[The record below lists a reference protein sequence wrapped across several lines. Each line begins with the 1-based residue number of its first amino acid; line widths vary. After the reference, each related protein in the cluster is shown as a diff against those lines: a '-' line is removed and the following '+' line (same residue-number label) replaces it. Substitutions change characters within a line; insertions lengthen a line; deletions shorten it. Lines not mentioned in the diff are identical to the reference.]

1 MRLSILVWD
10 PSSPI
15 QLPLPICEIPF
26 HRSDFDG
33 QMLLAIMDEYLY
45 HASSYVTGIIFDAAS
60 AHQCFRRA
68 MMGIPNQDDMILLQ
82 NKNFKVF
89 RARSRTLRNSRWWL
103 CQEHVSWIIVVYCGI
118 LWYFMALDLL

>member
-82 NKNFKVF
+82 NKNFKF
-89 RARSRTLRNSRWWL
+89 FPFLRYQNVPCDTSSTSTFSG
-103 CQEHVSWIIVVYCGI
+103 QDHV
-118 LWYFMALDLL
+118 L